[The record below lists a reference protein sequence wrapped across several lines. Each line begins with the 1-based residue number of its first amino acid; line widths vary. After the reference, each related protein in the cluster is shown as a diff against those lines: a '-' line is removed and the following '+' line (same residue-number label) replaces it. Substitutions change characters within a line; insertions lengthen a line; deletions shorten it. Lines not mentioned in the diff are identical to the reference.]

1 MASQRYA
8 RGLHEVGDSAYAYL
22 QPDGSW
28 GWSNAGLIVAG
39 EATLLV
45 DTLFDLPLTAEMLR
59 QMRRAVPAAASI
71 DTLVNTHAD
80 PDHTFGNQLVGGAEI
95 VASARTASEMRAE
108 QPEELRQLLATQ
120 TSGAAGRFIQGAFS
134 AFDFSEVV
142 LVKPSRTF
150 EGTASLRVGGLEVE
164 LIEVGPA
171 HTRGDTLVHLPGEGV
186 VFAGDILFAGVHP
199 VTWDGSV
206 GGWIAACERLLALE
220 PEVVVPGHGPISDA
234 AAVRS
239 LRDYLVYVQGE
250 AAAAH
255 EAGLDAREA
264 ARRIDLSE
272 YADWLNPERILVVAA
287 AAYRELEGDTS
298 APDQLALL
306 AEMGEAA
313 G

>member
-1 MASQRYA
+1 MAPHRYA

-28 GWSNAGLIVAG
+28 GWSNAGLIVAD

-59 QMRRAVPAAASI
+59 QMRKAVPAAASI

-95 VASARTASEMRAE
+95 VASARTASEMRDE

-120 TSGAAGRFIQGAFS
+120 TTGAAGRFIQGAFS
-134 AFDFSEVV
+134 TFDFSEVV

-234 AAVRS
+234 AAVRA
-239 LRDYLVYVQGE
+239 LRDYLVYVQAE
-250 AAAAH
+250 AAVAH

-264 ARRIDLSE
+264 ATRIDLSE
-272 YADWLNPERILVVAA
+272 YAEWLNPERILVVAA
-287 AAYRELEGDTS
+287 AVYRGLEGDTS